1 VRLSPWMGGGLWGA
15 ATSGRGYRGGAKG
28 WRCGFTLIEL
38 LVVLVI
44 IAILISVL
52 LPAFARIRERAQSA
66 RADSECAALKNA
78 IKAYYLEYGQWPYT
92 GGDDTKEGEVYTATD
107 DNWDVIR
114 RLRVRDSDNYKDVL
128 FLEFD
133 NFRKVGNAIFD
144 PWGVP
149 YTVRIDTAYPPSTN
163 GIPAGVEVKHSSGA

>member
-1 VRLSPWMGGGLWGA
+1 VRLSPWMGGGV
-15 ATSGRGYRGGAKG
+15 SGGTRS
-28 WRCGFTLIEL
+28 RCGFTLIEL

-44 IAILISVL
+44 IAILVSIL

-78 IKAYYLEYGQWPYT
+78 IKAYFLEYGQWPADT
-92 GGDDTKEGEVYTATD
+92 DDIDPGEVYTATD
-107 DNWDVIR
+107 DNWDVIK

-133 NFRKVGNAIFD
+133 NFRKEGNAIFD

-149 YTVRIDTAYPPSTN
+149 YTIRIDTGYPPSTN
-163 GIPAGVEVKHSSGA
+163 GIPAGVEVTHSSGA